1 MSFFNLFLKNL
12 INCKIKDS
20 DFTHNNS
27 VKNNNF
33 DYLSV
38 TLSPS
43 NSMEKYAVDELIN
56 KLKLDNGHYTFN
68 NYESLNDQLQKISEE
83 LDKLKL
89 NNTIKGG
96 EPTFEEIY
104 NKFQTEQFKYDDL
117 IYVYQN
123 YKRYPKF

>member
-38 TLSPS
+38 SLSPS
-43 NSMEKYAVDELIN
+43 NSMEKYAVDELVN

-96 EPTFEEIY
+96 GDEFKETYDQIRSEPLDF
-104 NKFQTEQFKYDDL
+104 NDL
-117 IYVYQN
+117 IY
-123 YKRYPKF
+123 KF